1 MCLQLNIEEFWVHES
16 ILGINFMSQ
25 FSKHIYFIFLMDVEF
40 AFSANWVKQALCTN
54 SSLEFLY
61 FFDAVL
67 QDF

>member
-1 MCLQLNIEEFWVHES
+1 
-16 ILGINFMSQ
+16 
-25 FSKHIYFIFLMDVEF
+25 MDVEF

-67 QDF
+67 QDFQVF